1 MLFLVYQKTPLFGN
15 ERLICIMKS
24 REDATAY
31 IRDRKRTEE
40 DMYFIEVPVYEK
52 YKKGES
58 DEVDRKSDN

>member
-1 MLFLVYQKTPLFGN
+1 
-15 ERLICIMKS
+15 MKS

-52 YKKGES
+52 YKKGDS
-58 DEVDRKSDN
+58 DEEHRKSDN